1 MCKKRLTILVLFCSI
16 TFFSVIDAAN
26 QATLRPPFNTVEN
39 QLPLPIET
47 KNQQASLVLLPK
59 PNFNSP
65 ATTNAQLPKPKF
77 SITNL
82 ASASQ
87 PQLAVTAT
95 HPLTQTQIDIPLPN
109 LIATT
114 PIHVK
119 SALIQQPVFA
129 ITDKISAPFH
139 QSTLIWSKK
148 MSSGSVHQ
156 HLLLTPT
163 LFKNLIVTVGDDGKI
178 SAAIDSNGQYQW
190 STQSWEPVTT
200 SIVSGSNS
208 VFAGTDG
215 GRLLAYSPN
224 EKKIIFKKQL
234 SSTVLAAPVVDD
246 KNVYVKTLDDHLYA
260 FEQHNGHV
268 LWAYSRAA
276 PSLTNHQSSSPV
288 IAGDKLVAGLASGR
302 VVALT
307 LAKGSVIW
315 DQALAYAEGDS
326 DIARMVDI
334 DVDPVVGD
342 ARVFAVNIKGHLGVL
357 RLDDGHELWSQEEGP
372 VKGLAYAQQTLYL
385 TKANGEVVA
394 LNPEFGT
401 VKWHNDAYK
410 GEQLTAPVIV
420 GNDLVIA
427 NNDGKIYWLQQADGK
442 QVNQLSIGNTVI
454 AKPLLG
460 TDAIYVQTLS
470 GRVAKIV

>member
-65 ATTNAQLPKPKF
+65 ATTNAQLPKPNF

-82 ASASQ
+82 TSASQ

-139 QSTLIWSKK
+139 QPTLIWSKK

-268 LWAYSRAA
+268 LWSYSRAA

-288 IAGDKLVAGLASGR
+288 IAGDKLV
-302 VVALT
+302 
-307 LAKGSVIW
+307 
-315 DQALAYAEGDS
+315 
-326 DIARMVDI
+326 
-334 DVDPVVGD
+334 
-342 ARVFAVNIKGHLGVL
+342 
-357 RLDDGHELWSQEEGP
+357 
-372 VKGLAYAQQTLYL
+372 
-385 TKANGEVVA
+385 
-394 LNPEFGT
+394 
-401 VKWHNDAYK
+401 
-410 GEQLTAPVIV
+410 
-420 GNDLVIA
+420 
-427 NNDGKIYWLQQADGK
+427 
-442 QVNQLSIGNTVI
+442 
-454 AKPLLG
+454 
-460 TDAIYVQTLS
+460 
-470 GRVAKIV
+470 